1 MENWRSVVRVS
12 AMTQI
17 FLSKIIIRNFN
28 FYLRIGCKSFVYV
41 LSSGGG
47 PGIVLTTHSGRPAH
61 VYLSS
66 VLVHSLLLPLKTFDP
81 WAFECV
87 ISTMWWPPSETRTHT
102 QSQDKNEN
110 FWPDRKSNPDRW
122 VGRQGFYWA
131 RHSGLNIIPIL
142 KLYCMFAVLNY
153 FKIIKYLHRPDH
165 SFISWLTHLTAIQ
178 EGPGS
183 IPGNTPEIS
192 LDV

>member
-122 VGRQGFYWA
+122 VGRQGFYWPSDC
-131 RHSGLNIIPIL
+131 HSRQYPRNFSRSLTSWTGPPKLVRTIKLNS
-142 KLYCMFAVLNY
+142 
-153 FKIIKYLHRPDH
+153 YLIWELAK
-165 SFISWLTHLTAIQ
+165 S
-178 EGPGS
+178 G
-183 IPGNTPEIS
+183 
-192 LDV
+192 